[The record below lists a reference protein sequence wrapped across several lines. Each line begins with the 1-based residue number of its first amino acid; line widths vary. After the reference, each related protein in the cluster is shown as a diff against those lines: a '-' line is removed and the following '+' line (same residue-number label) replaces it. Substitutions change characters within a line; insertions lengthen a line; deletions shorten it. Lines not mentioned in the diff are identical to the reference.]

1 MPIRSQLLFPAA
13 RQQQSVNAT
22 KIDPEVCFGTQG
34 VTMCTGEDRGP
45 TRIIT
50 GSLNSVTCPVCRQLL
65 DVAWANG
72 GVLALREIAKKAL
85 GF

>member
-1 MPIRSQLLFPAA
+1 MPVRPQLLFPSA

-22 KIDPEVCFGTQG
+22 KVDAEVCFGTPG
-34 VTMCTGEDRGP
+34 ISMCTGDESGP
-45 TRIIT
+45 SRIIS